1 MNMKNLQQAADDA
14 GVIAETVETLIKL
27 LDRFHA
33 NHHQQYEKL
42 VAVWP
47 DAESLNAKPLYALE
61 RQLSPPEDE

>member
-1 MNMKNLQQAADDA
+1 MPRNLQQAADDV

-42 VAVWP
+42 VAAWP
-47 DAESLNAKPLYALE
+47 NAESLNAKPLYDFAKKLT
-61 RQLSPPEDE
+61 PPEDE